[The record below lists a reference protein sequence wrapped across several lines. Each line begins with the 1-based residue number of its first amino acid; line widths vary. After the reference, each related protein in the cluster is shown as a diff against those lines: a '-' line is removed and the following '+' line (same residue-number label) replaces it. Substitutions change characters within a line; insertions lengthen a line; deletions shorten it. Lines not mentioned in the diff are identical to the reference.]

1 MFGLDNTPPP
11 GEPLYPSTNRPRDD
25 GDAAF
30 PLAIVGLVGLA
41 IVVFCAFAYLLL
53 RALGAIGP
61 L

>member
-11 GEPLYPSTNRPRDD
+11 GEPLYPSARRPRDD
-25 GDAAF
+25 GDEAF

-41 IVVFCAFAYLLL
+41 LIVFLAFAYLLL
-53 RALGAIGP
+53 RAFGLIGP